1 MVRDDKIYT
10 VYFPKLPYCK
20 LLPKDAKIEFHDG
33 VDRTSSKTKLTY
45 LMDET
50 KQLIK
55 TMQHEERL
63 RIFFSYNPVIGVFA
77 SHGKLWE

>member
-10 VYFPKLPYCK
+10 VYFPKLPFCK
-20 LLPKDAKIEFHDG
+20 LLPKDAKIDFHDE

-50 KQLIK
+50 K
-55 TMQHEERL
+55 
-63 RIFFSYNPVIGVFA
+63 
-77 SHGKLWE
+77 